1 MHPRVV
7 CPRTFCHYYNYQ
19 EVLLLMV
26 GLLTDFSC
34 EEAMFTALRS
44 EMKKG
49 FHNCIIKP
57 EEAAR

>member
-1 MHPRVV
+1 
-7 CPRTFCHYYNYQ
+7 
-19 EVLLLMV
+19 MV
-26 GLLTDFSC
+26 GLLTNFSC